1 MRANMN
7 GRFKAM
13 LVGIGI
19 PACALTLVYFKIL
32 PEMFIGISFGFL
44 AGIPVLFLTAHF
56 IGYEKMRSLPF
67 SLLSLATFMW
77 IFVFV
82 SSYISLKPG
91 SFIFSLGNA
100 TSMAIGVTIAD
111 VLFKALEMRRLRLAI
126 FITILFVIY
135 CFLIYPTILF
145 YLYAL

>member
-1 MRANMN
+1 MN

-19 PACALTLVYFKIL
+19 PICALTLVYFKIL

-44 AGIPVLFLTAHF
+44 AGIPVLFLTAYF

-67 SLLSLATFMW
+67 SLLSLVTFMW

-91 SFIFSLGNA
+91 SLTFSLGNA

-126 FITILFVIY
+126 FIAILFVIY